1 MDRQKE
7 KYGTY
12 GLKLITTL
20 VNLELSKRIR
30 LYQVNMAGKSDYI
43 QLIKMYETLRTKVE
57 ERGQSSA
64 NFDTNIEEKKKN
76 IISSYFSNLSIPLRK
91 KQALFFI
98 ISLFIF
104 GWNKLRSSTLGIN
117 EICSEVVTKSAVDK

>member
-1 MDRQKE
+1 MLLQFGRMDREKE

-12 GLKLITTL
+12 GIQLITTL

-57 ERGQSSA
+57 ERGQSLE
-64 NFDTNIEEKKKN
+64 NFEANIEEKKKT
-76 IISSYFSNLSIPLRK
+76 SSH
-91 KQALFFI
+91 
-98 ISLFIF
+98 FIF
-104 GWNKLRSSTLGIN
+104 KPERTTEKEIGSVLHHFSVRFWLKQIKVIHPGNK
-117 EICSEVVTKSAVDK
+117 

>member
-1 MDRQKE
+1 MLFQFGRMDRQKE

-12 GLKLITTL
+12 GIKLITTL

-43 QLIKMYETLRTKVE
+43 QLIKMYETLRTKVG
-57 ERGQSSA
+57 ERGQSSENFEA
-64 NFDTNIEEKKKN
+64 NIEEEKKKD

-98 ISLFIF
+98 ISLFVF
-104 GWNKLRSSTLGIN
+104 G
-117 EICSEVVTKSAVDK
+117 

>member
-1 MDRQKE
+1 MLLQFGRMDREKE

-12 GLKLITTL
+12 GIQLITTL

-57 ERGQSSA
+57 ERGQSLE
-64 NFDTNIEEKKKN
+64 NFGTRKRAIWWKVE
-76 IISSYFSNLSIPLRK
+76 IFSNWRESLMHLQVNLYEYSYL
-91 KQALFFI
+91 KQTFCEQDTPS
-98 ISLFIF
+98 SL
-104 GWNKLRSSTLGIN
+104 
-117 EICSEVVTKSAVDK
+117 

>member
-1 MDRQKE
+1 MLLQFGRMDREKE

-12 GLKLITTL
+12 GIQLITTL

-57 ERGQSSA
+57 ERGQSLE
-64 NFDTNIEEKKKN
+64 NFEANIEEKKKKD
-76 IISSYFSNLSIPLRK
+76 IISFYF
-91 KQALFFI
+91 Q
-98 ISLFIF
+98 
-104 GWNKLRSSTLGIN
+104 T
-117 EICSEVVTKSAVDK
+117 